1 MGALGNSAPTGS
13 EARGGVVKGRF
24 RRKRVAVILGGM
36 SAEREVSQ
44 MTGESVARVLSERGY
59 NVSVIR
65 VAHDL
70 PARLLAARIDV
81 VFNALHGRYGED
93 GCVQGL
99 LEVMGI
105 PYTGSGVLASAIG
118 MDKIVSKRVWQ
129 TLGLPTPEW
138 RAVAAG
144 EIIGASFALPA
155 KLPLVVKPA
164 AEGSSVGVSIVR
176 ERSKLVTAITKAR
189 AFGGEV
195 LLERYVA
202 GKEVTV
208 GILGARALCAM
219 EVVAEGEFH
228 SYDVKYTAGK
238 EQFLLPAPLSKKAYD
253 RVIDL
258 ALEAHRAI
266 GAESYSRVDL
276 RVDAHEAPF
285 LIEINTLPGLTNLS
299 YLPKMAAHFDIT
311 YPDLVETI
319 LDAASLKLKEAL
331 NP

>member
-1 MGALGNSAPTGS
+1 
-13 EARGGVVKGRF
+13 
-24 RRKRVAVILGGM
+24 VAVVLGGM
-36 SAEREVSQ
+36 SAEREISQ

-65 VAHDL
+65 AARDL
-70 PARLLAARIDV
+70 PARLATARIDV

-118 MDKIVSKRVWQ
+118 MDKIACKRVWQ
-129 TLGLPTPEW
+129 SVGLPTPEW
-138 RAVAAG
+138 RPVDPG
-144 EIIGASFALPA
+144 ETIGASFALPA
-155 KLPLVVKPA
+155 KLPLVVKPG
-164 AEGSSVGVSIVR
+164 AEGSSIGVSIVR
-176 ERSKLVTAITKAR
+176 ERPKLLSAITKAR
-189 AFGGEV
+189 AFGGQV
-195 LLERYVA
+195 LVERYVA

-208 GILGARALCAM
+208 AILGARVLCAM
-219 EVVAEGEFH
+219 EVVPEGDFH
-228 SYDVKYTAGK
+228 SYDVKYMPGK
-238 EQFLLPAPLSKKAYD
+238 EQFLLPAPLSKRAYD
-253 RVIDL
+253 RVLEL

-266 GAESYSRVDL
+266 GAESYSRVDF
-276 RVDAHEAPF
+276 RVDAHESPF

-299 YLPKMAAHFDIT
+299 YLPKMAAHVGIA

-319 LDAASLKLKEAL
+319 LDGASLKLKESQ

>member
-1 MGALGNSAPTGS
+1 
-13 EARGGVVKGRF
+13 
-24 RRKRVAVILGGM
+24 M
-36 SAEREVSQ
+36 SAEREISQ

-65 VAHDL
+65 AARDL

-93 GCVQGL
+93 GAVQGL
-99 LEVMGI
+99 LETMGI
-105 PYTGSGVLASAIG
+105 PYTGSGVLASAVG
-118 MDKIVSKRVWQ
+118 MDKIACKRIWQ
-129 TLGLPTPEW
+129 SFGLPTPEW
-138 RAVAAG
+138 RPVAQG
-144 EIIGASFALPA
+144 ETIGAAFALPA

-164 AEGSSVGVSIVR
+164 AEGSSVGVAIVR
-176 ERSKLVTAITKAR
+176 ERTKLLSAITKAR

-208 GILGARALCAM
+208 AILGTRALCAM
-219 EVVAEGEFH
+219 EVIPDGEFH
-228 SYDVKYTAGK
+228 SYEIKYTPGR
-238 EQFLLPAPLSKKAYD
+238 EQFVIPAPLSKKTYD
-253 RVIDL
+253 RVLDL

-266 GAESYSRVDL
+266 GADTYSRVDL
-276 RVDAHEAPF
+276 RVDPHESPF

-299 YLPKMAAHFDIT
+299 YLPKMAAHVGLA
-311 YPDLVETI
+311 YSDLVETI
-319 LDAASLKLKEAL
+319 LDAASLKLKETL

>member
-1 MGALGNSAPTGS
+1 M
-13 EARGGVVKGRF
+13 KGRF
-24 RRKRVAVILGGM
+24 RRKRVAVVLGGM
-36 SAEREVSQ
+36 SVEREISQ

-65 VAHDL
+65 GGRDL
-70 PARLLAARIDV
+70 PARLSAARIDV

-118 MDKIVSKRVWQ
+118 MDKIACKRIWE
-129 TLGLPTPEW
+129 TFGLPTPEW
-138 RAVAAG
+138 RAVGAG
-144 EIIGASFALPA
+144 ETIGASFELPA

-176 ERSKLVTAITKAR
+176 ERPKLLPAILKAR
-189 AFGGEV
+189 AFGAQV
-195 LLERYVA
+195 LVERYVA
-202 GKEVTV
+202 GKEITV
-208 GILGARALCAM
+208 GILGTRALCAM
-219 EVVAEGEFH
+219 EVVAHGEFH
-228 SYDVKYTAGK
+228 SYEVKYTPGK
-238 EQFLLPAPLSKKAYD
+238 EEFLLPAPLSKKAYE
-253 RVIDL
+253 RVLEL
-258 ALEAHRAI
+258 ALEAHRAL

-276 RVDAHEAPF
+276 RLDARENPF

-299 YLPKMAAHFDIT
+299 YLPKMAAHASIT
-311 YPDLVETI
+311 YSDLVETI
-319 LDAASLKLKEAL
+319 LDAASLKLREGE

>member
-1 MGALGNSAPTGS
+1 M
-13 EARGGVVKGRF
+13 KGRF
-24 RRKRVAVILGGM
+24 RRKRVAVVLGGM
-36 SAEREVSQ
+36 SAEREISQ

-65 VAHDL
+65 AARDL
-70 PARLLAARIDV
+70 PARLMAARIDV

-99 LEVMGI
+99 CEVMGI
-105 PYTGSGVLASAIG
+105 AYTGSGVLASAIG
-118 MDKIVSKRVWQ
+118 MDKVACKRIWQ
-129 TLGLPTPEW
+129 NVGLPTPEW
-138 RAVAAG
+138 RAVAVG
-144 EIIGASFALPA
+144 ETVGASFVLPA
-155 KLPLVVKPA
+155 KLPLVVKPG

-176 ERSKLVTAITKAR
+176 ERTKLVAAVTKAR

-208 GILGARALCAM
+208 GILGTRALCAM
-219 EVVAEGEFH
+219 EVVPEGEFH
-228 SYDVKYTAGK
+228 SYDVKYTPGR

-253 RVIDL
+253 RVLEL

-276 RVDAHEAPF
+276 RVDAHESPL
-285 LIEINTLPGLTNLS
+285 LIEINTLPGLMNLS
-299 YLPKMAAHFDIT
+299 YLPKMAAHVGIA
-311 YPDLVETI
+311 YADLVETI
-319 LDAASLKLKEAL
+319 LDGASLKLKESQ

>member
-1 MGALGNSAPTGS
+1 
-13 EARGGVVKGRF
+13 
-24 RRKRVAVILGGM
+24 M
-36 SAEREVSQ
+36 SAEREISQ

-65 VAHDL
+65 MGRDL
-70 PARLLAARIDV
+70 PSRLLSARIDV

-99 LEVMGI
+99 LEVMGVG
-105 PYTGSGVLASAIG
+105 YTGSGVLASAIG
-118 MDKIVSKRVWQ
+118 MDKVACKRIWQ

-138 RAVAAG
+138 RAVAPG
-144 EIIGASFALPA
+144 ETIGASFALPA

-176 ERSKLVTAITKAR
+176 ERSKLAIAINKAR

-208 GILGARALCAM
+208 GILGERALCAM
-219 EVVAEGEFH
+219 EVIPEGEFH
-228 SYDVKYTAGK
+228 SYDVKYTPGK
-238 EQFLLPAPLSKKAYD
+238 EQFVLPAALSKKAYD
-253 RVIDL
+253 RVLEL
-258 ALEAHRAI
+258 ALAAHRAI
-266 GAESYSRVDL
+266 GAEGYSRVDL
-276 RVDAHEAPF
+276 RVDGHEVPF

-299 YLPKMAAHFDIT
+299 YLPKMAAHVGIA

-319 LDAASLKLKEAL
+319 LDGASLKLKEAQ

>member
-1 MGALGNSAPTGS
+1 V
-13 EARGGVVKGRF
+13 RGQF
-24 RRKRVAVILGGM
+24 RRKRVAVVLGGM
-36 SAEREVSQ
+36 SAEREISQ

-65 VAHDL
+65 AARDL
-70 PARLLAARIDV
+70 PARLATARIDV

-118 MDKIVSKRVWQ
+118 MDKIACKRVWQ
-129 TLGLPTPEW
+129 SVGLPTPEW
-138 RAVAAG
+138 RPVDPG
-144 EIIGASFALPA
+144 ETIGASFALPA
-155 KLPLVVKPA
+155 KLPLVVKPG
-164 AEGSSVGVSIVR
+164 AEGSSIGVSIVR
-176 ERSKLVTAITKAR
+176 ERPKLLSAITKAR
-189 AFGGEV
+189 AFGGQV
-195 LLERYVA
+195 LVERYVA

-208 GILGARALCAM
+208 AILGARVLCAM
-219 EVVAEGEFH
+219 EVVPEGDFH
-228 SYDVKYTAGK
+228 SYDVKYMPGK
-238 EQFLLPAPLSKKAYD
+238 EQFLLPAPLSKRAYD
-253 RVIDL
+253 RVLEL

-266 GAESYSRVDL
+266 GAESYSRVDF
-276 RVDAHEAPF
+276 RVDAHESPF

-299 YLPKMAAHFDIT
+299 YLPKMAAHVGIA

-319 LDAASLKLKEAL
+319 LDGASLKLKESQ

>member
-1 MGALGNSAPTGS
+1 M
-13 EARGGVVKGRF
+13 VKGRF
-24 RRKRVAVILGGM
+24 RRKRVAVVLGGM
-36 SAEREVSQ
+36 SAEREISQ

-65 VAHDL
+65 AAWDL

-81 VFNALHGRYGED
+81 VFDALHGRYGED

-99 LEVMGI
+99 CEVMGI

-118 MDKIVSKRVWQ
+118 MDKIVCKRIWQ
-129 TLGLPTPEW
+129 SVGLPTPEW
-138 RAVAAG
+138 RAVAPD
-144 EIIGASFALPA
+144 ETIGASFALPT
-155 KLPLVVKPA
+155 KLPVVVKPA

-176 ERSKLVTAITKAR
+176 ERTKLVAAITKAR

-195 LLERYVA
+195 LVERYVA

-208 GILGARALCAM
+208 GILGVRALCAM
-219 EVVAEGEFH
+219 EVVPEGEFH
-228 SYDVKYTAGK
+228 SYEVKYTPGK

-253 RVIDL
+253 RVLDL

-266 GAESYSRVDL
+266 GAESYSRVDF
-276 RVDAHEAPF
+276 RVDSHESPF

-299 YLPKMAAHFDIT
+299 YLPKMAAHVGIT
-311 YPDLVETI
+311 YPDLVEAI
-319 LDAASLKLKEAL
+319 LDSAGVKLREAES
-331 NP
+331 P

>member
-1 MGALGNSAPTGS
+1 L
-13 EARGGVVKGRF
+13 VKGRF
-24 RRKRVAVILGGM
+24 RRKRVAVVLGGL
-36 SAEREVSQ
+36 SAEREISQ

-65 VAHDL
+65 AGRDL

-93 GCVQGL
+93 GAVQGL
-99 LEVMGI
+99 LETMGI
-105 PYTGSGVLASAIG
+105 AYTGSGVLASAVG
-118 MDKIVSKRVWQ
+118 MDKPMTKRVWQ
-129 TLGLPTPEW
+129 TFGLPTPQW
-138 RAVAAG
+138 RVVAPG
-144 EIIGASFALPA
+144 ETVGASFVLPA
-155 KLPLVVKPA
+155 KLPLVVKPG

-176 ERSKLVTAITKAR
+176 ERTKLVPAITKAR

-208 GILGARALCAM
+208 AILGARALCAM
-219 EVVAEGEFH
+219 EVIAEGEFH
-228 SYDVKYTAGK
+228 SYDVKYTPGK
-238 EQFLLPAPLSKKAYD
+238 EQFVLPAPLSKKAYD
-253 RVIDL
+253 HVLEIGL
-258 ALEAHRAI
+258 AAHRAI
-266 GAESYSRVDL
+266 GAEGYSRVDL
-276 RVDAHEAPF
+276 RVDGKEEAY

-299 YLPKMAAHFDIT
+299 YFPKMATHVGLT

-319 LDAASLKLKEAL
+319 LDSATVKLRETQ

>member
-1 MGALGNSAPTGS
+1 
-13 EARGGVVKGRF
+13 
-24 RRKRVAVILGGM
+24 M
-36 SAEREVSQ
+36 SAEREISQ

-65 VAHDL
+65 AARDL
-70 PARLLAARIDV
+70 PARLVAARIDI

-99 LEVMGI
+99 LEMMGI

-118 MDKIVSKRVWQ
+118 MDKIACKRVWQ
-129 TLGLPTPEW
+129 SVGLPTPEW
-138 RAVAAG
+138 RPVDPA
-144 EIIGASFALPA
+144 ETIGASFALPA
-155 KLPLVVKPA
+155 KLPLVVKPD

-176 ERSKLVTAITKAR
+176 ERSKLLPAITKAR
-189 AFGGEV
+189 AFGGQV
-195 LLERYVA
+195 LVERYVA

-228 SYDVKYTAGK
+228 SYDVKYTPGR
-238 EQFLLPAPLSKKAYD
+238 EQFLLPAPLSKRAYD
-253 RVIDL
+253 RVLEL

-266 GAESYSRVDL
+266 GAESYSRVDF
-276 RVDAHEAPF
+276 RVDQHESPF

-299 YLPKMAAHFDIT
+299 YLPKMAAHMGIA

-319 LDAASLKLKEAL
+319 LDGATLKLRESQ

>member
-1 MGALGNSAPTGS
+1 M
-13 EARGGVVKGRF
+13 RGQF
-24 RRKRVAVILGGM
+24 RRKRVAVVLGGM
-36 SAEREVSQ
+36 SAEREISQ

-65 VAHDL
+65 AARDL
-70 PARLLAARIDV
+70 PARLATARIDV

-118 MDKIVSKRVWQ
+118 MDKIACKRVWQ
-129 TLGLPTPEW
+129 SVGLPTPEW
-138 RAVAAG
+138 RPVDPG
-144 EIIGASFALPA
+144 ETIGASFALPA
-155 KLPLVVKPA
+155 KLPLVVKPG
-164 AEGSSVGVSIVR
+164 AEGSSIGVSIVR
-176 ERSKLVTAITKAR
+176 ERPKLLSAITKAR
-189 AFGGEV
+189 AFGGQV
-195 LLERYVA
+195 LVERYVA

-208 GILGARALCAM
+208 AILGARVLCAM
-219 EVVAEGEFH
+219 EVVPEGDFH
-228 SYDVKYTAGK
+228 SYDVKYMPGK
-238 EQFLLPAPLSKKAYD
+238 EQFLLPAPLSKRAYD
-253 RVIDL
+253 RVLEL

-266 GAESYSRVDL
+266 GAESYSRVDF
-276 RVDAHEAPF
+276 RVDAHESPF

-299 YLPKMAAHFDIT
+299 YLPKMAAHVGIA

-319 LDAASLKLKEAL
+319 LDGASLKLKESQ